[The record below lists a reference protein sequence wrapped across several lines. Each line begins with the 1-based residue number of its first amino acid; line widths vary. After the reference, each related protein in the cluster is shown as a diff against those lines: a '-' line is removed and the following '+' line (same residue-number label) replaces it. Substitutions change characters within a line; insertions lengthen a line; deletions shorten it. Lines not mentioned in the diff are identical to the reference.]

1 MKNWKD
7 LRAEFPALERQVW
20 VNAAACSPL
29 PLPVYE
35 AAKRQQDD
43 LLLSGD
49 RNFGRW
55 LEGVEEAR
63 ALLAQTI
70 GGSTDEIAFT
80 PNTSHSMNLV
90 AALLRAEG
98 VEEVVTLGSEFP
110 ATTLPL
116 IHHGLR
122 LRFVEPVDGLYDPA
136 AIAAACAGAGAL
148 VVSHVQFALGTAVD
162 LPALGAIARQHGC
175 RFVINATQSLGARPV
190 DVRAA
195 GADFLVATGHKWLCA
210 GFGTGMF
217 WGREELL
224 SRHRFPFAGWLSVE
238 NAERMDNRS
247 LDLRRGARAAEV
259 GTFAFDAPLRIG
271 AALRLLGGFGFDA
284 IHERIVSL
292 TDELRAGLRAIG
304 LQPLTPDDHAS
315 RSGTTSF
322 AVAAPEPFVAA
333 LAARGVIASPRRGS
347 VRIALHAYNDE
358 RDLARTLAAI
368 AEAAR

>member
-70 GGSTDEIAFT
+70 GGSPTNRLHPQHQPFDE
-80 PNTSHSMNLV
+80 PRRG
-90 AALLRAEG
+90 AAPCGGRGGGRHPRQRISRDDAAPAPPRAAASLRRTG
-98 VEEVVTLGSEFP
+98 GR
-110 ATTLPL
+110 
-116 IHHGLR
+116 R
-122 LRFVEPVDGLYDPA
+122 LDPA

-247 LDLRRGARAAEV
+247 LELRRGARAAEV

-271 AALRLLGGFGFDA
+271 AALRLLGNFGFDA

-304 LQPLTPDDHAS
+304 LQPLTPDNHAS

-333 LAARGVIASPRRGS
+333 LAARDVIASPRRGS

-368 AEAAR
+368 GEAAR